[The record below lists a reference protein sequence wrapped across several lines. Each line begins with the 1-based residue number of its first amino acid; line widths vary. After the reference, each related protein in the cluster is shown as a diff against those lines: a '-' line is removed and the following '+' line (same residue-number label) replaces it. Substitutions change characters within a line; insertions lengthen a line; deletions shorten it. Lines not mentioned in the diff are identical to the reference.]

1 LFADRFWSGNI
12 CDPVSLSPTGF
23 VPAGLLYLKRERLAQ
38 LVAVFHRKK
47 SSGGPMG
54 KVYESL
60 KGVVKLQRSKNDPVA
75 LARVKHTHAS
85 SLDEEINVEQKISG
99 WKAAVKHHEEVIR
112 KETQQ
117 VIQTL
122 NEDFAMLE
130 TKLKDAEET
139 VRRKES
145 ESQKMEESLNAK
157 IHGLQNELNTEK
169 ETLQSRDNEIND
181 LKSNVDVLVKQ
192 VTELEIAIKQAK
204 AEAAAE
210 ANRTEQLAES
220 SNTKI
225 AALEAQIRDIK
236 EIVRSK
242 ESTIKALEE
251 NLTAKI
257 QDFENQLRNKEKLLG
272 GRDAEINDLK
282 SKLQVLT
289 GKIKEMMSSFLKQ
302 AEALATVEGQN
313 SSTLT
318 ASEPLN
324 GVEEKPVGSPFEV
337 EVPAVTS
344 NEQTNVAQRTV
355 SPDFFDL
362 MSQELTAVIGHQAP
376 MIVRKRVAA
385 LGESTEKF
393 PKSRLAELLEI
404 LSKEIVNEPLRIGF
418 RVWFVKHA
426 GGWRQV
432 NGC

>member
-1 LFADRFWSGNI
+1 
-12 CDPVSLSPTGF
+12 
-23 VPAGLLYLKRERLAQ
+23 
-38 LVAVFHRKK
+38 
-47 SSGGPMG
+47 MG

-60 KGVVKLQRSKNDPVA
+60 KEVVKLQRSKNDPVS
-75 LARVKHTHAS
+75 LPGVKHTHAS
-85 SLDEEINVEQKISG
+85 SLDEKINEVEQKISG
-99 WKAAVKHHEEVIR
+99 LKVAVKNREEEIR

-122 NEDFAMLE
+122 SEDFAILE
-130 TKLKDAEET
+130 TKLRDAEET
-139 VRRKES
+139 ARRKES
-145 ESQKMEESLNAK
+145 VSQKMEESLTAK
-157 IHGLQNELNTEK
+157 IHALQNELNTEK
-169 ETLQSRDNEIND
+169 ETLHSRDNEIND

-225 AALEAQIRDIK
+225 AALETQIRDIK

-242 ESTIKALEE
+242 ESTIKALEG
-251 NLTAKI
+251 NLTANI
-257 QDFENQLRNKEKLLG
+257 LDFETQLRNREKLLA
-272 GRDAEINDLK
+272 GRDTEINDLK

-289 GKIKEMMSSFLKQ
+289 GKIQEMTSFLKQ
-302 AEALATVEGQN
+302 AEALATVEEQN

-324 GVEEKPVGSPFEV
+324 GVKEKPVGSAFEV
-337 EVPAVTS
+337 EVPAATS
-344 NEQTNVAQRTV
+344 NEQGNVAQQTV

-362 MSQELTAVIGHQAP
+362 MSQELTALIGNQAP
-376 MIVRKRVAA
+376 MSVRKHVTA
-385 LGESTEKF
+385 LGESMEKF

-418 RVWFVKHA
+418 RMWFVKHA
-426 GGWRQV
+426 GGWTRLNV
-432 NGC
+432 

>member
-1 LFADRFWSGNI
+1 
-12 CDPVSLSPTGF
+12 
-23 VPAGLLYLKRERLAQ
+23 
-38 LVAVFHRKK
+38 
-47 SSGGPMG
+47 MG

-60 KGVVKLQRSKNDPVA
+60 KEVVKLQRSKNDPV
-75 LARVKHTHAS
+75 LLPGVKHTHAS
-85 SLDEEINVEQKISG
+85 SLDVEIGELEQKISG
-99 WKAAVKHHEEVIR
+99 LKVAVKHHEEEIR

-122 NEDFAMLE
+122 SEDFAMME
-130 TKLKDAEET
+130 TKFKDAEET
-139 VRRKES
+139 VRSKES
-145 ESQKMEESLNAK
+145 LSQKMEESLTAK

-169 ETLQSRDNEIND
+169 QTLQSRDNEIND

-192 VTELEIAIKQAK
+192 VTELEIGITQAK

-210 ANRTEQLAES
+210 ANRTQQLAES

-225 AALEAQIRDIK
+225 AALETQIRDIK
-236 EIVRSK
+236 EVRSK
-242 ESTIKALEE
+242 ESTIEGLEQ

-257 QDFENQLRNKEKLLG
+257 LDFETQLRNREKLLA
-272 GRDAEINDLK
+272 GRDTEINDLK

-289 GKIKEMMSSFLKQ
+289 GKIQEMTSFLKQ
-302 AEALATVEGQN
+302 AEALATVEEQD

-324 GVEEKPVGSPFEV
+324 GVEEKPLGSPFEV

-344 NEQTNVAQRTV
+344 SEQTNVAQKTV

-362 MSQELTAVIGHQAP
+362 MSQELTSIIGRQAA
-376 MIVRKRVAA
+376 MIVRKHVAA
-385 LGESTEKF
+385 LGESMEKF
-393 PKSRLAELLEI
+393 PKSRLAELLEL

-418 RVWFVKHA
+418 RMWFVKHA
-426 GGWRQV
+426 GGWTRLSV
-432 NGC
+432 